1 MQPFDSVSR
10 WFSAIPVGR
19 RNRAG
24 PRVEVND
31 KALLDSPA
39 ADGVCPVLLRDLSS
53 GGACIRTDLRL
64 SCGDSAVLV
73 IGSDDDQFEF
83 AAKVI
88 SVRPQEH
95 GVFAE
100 YGLRIVEVTMENAAK
115 LNAFVD
121 RRTETASVP

>member
-10 WFSAIPVGR
+10 WFSVIPVGR
-19 RNRAG
+19 RHRAG

-31 KALLDSPA
+31 QALLDAPA
-39 ADGVCPVLLRDLSS
+39 AGGVCPVLLRNLSS
-53 GGACIRTDLRL
+53 GGACIRTDLHL
-64 SCGDSAVLV
+64 ACGDTAMLV
-73 IGSDDDQFEF
+73 IGDEDQRFEF

-88 SVRPQEH
+88 SVRPHEH
-95 GVFAE
+95 GAFAE

-121 RRTETASVP
+121 RRAEHAAVH